1 MQAPFPSG
9 LGPDPE
15 LLRLTE
21 RVQAEFT
28 ERGQTLTDPATA
40 AAFRT
45 TLDVVRMIHEGA
57 LATGVV
63 DAEQHATL
71 NGMIDSVALAPDVL

>member
-1 MQAPFPSG
+1 MQASFPSG

-28 ERGQTLTDPATA
+28 ARGQTLTDPATA
-40 AAFRT
+40 DAFRT
-45 TLDVVRMIHEGA
+45 TLHVIRMIHEGA

-71 NGMIDSVALAPDVL
+71 SGMIDSVALAPDVL